1 MHRSVRR
8 NGADNCRRPAR
19 HPEPATTPTLR
30 HRGARLFGATLL
42 WTAAALQAACAATAT
57 AAAPRYGGILKVAL
71 DGDPQCV
78 DPQQPGNNTALNVA
92 RQITD
97 SLTDQDPETGAIV
110 PWLATRWTVDDDSR
124 RFAFT
129 LRDGVTFADGTP
141 VDADAVKA
149 NFEAIVKMGARSSLA
164 STYLA
169 GLDGVD
175 TPDAHT
181 VVVRFKQSNAQ
192 FLQATSTMSMGLLA
206 KATLAR
212 SYEERCQGQLTG
224 SGPFVLK
231 SFVHNQAVK
240 LARRDDYAWGST
252 LARHAGKAYLEGI
265 EFRVIPESGV
275 RTGSLVSRQIDVNT
289 SVLPQDEKV
298 LQAQQIPILARGN
311 PGLVYSLYPQES
323 LPIGG
328 DAAVRR
334 ALVKGINRPEL
345 QAILSQYQRAATSL
359 LARTTPLYVD
369 HAADLAYDPEG
380 AAKLLDDAGWK
391 PGPDGIRVKNGQRL
405 AIPLEYWQSVT
416 YLELVQ
422 QQLRAIGIDL
432 QLKKSVIGQVNA
444 KRDSGQ
450 LAIQFYNLT
459 RADPDILRTVFL
471 ASGRNVNFRQP
482 SEVDD
487 VLARSAA
494 TLDTE
499 ARRKLVDQ
507 AVTLLLRDGHA
518 IPLVELATVGATGRN
533 VHGLHY
539 EASSRLQ
546 FFDTWVDR

>member
-1 MHRSVRR
+1 MTTALLLLC
-8 NGADNCRRPAR
+8 GAVLGPTAMA
-19 HPEPATTPTLR
+19 ATPQAGGTLR
-30 HRGARLFGATLL
+30 
-42 WTAAALQAACAATAT
+42 
-57 AAAPRYGGILKVAL
+57 VAL

-78 DPQQPGNNTALNVA
+78 DPQQPGNNTALNIG

-97 SLTDQDPETGAIV
+97 SLTDQDPKTGAIV
-110 PWLATRWTVDDDSR
+110 PWLATRWKVEDDSR
-124 RFAFT
+124 SFT
-129 LRDGVTFADGTP
+129 FVLREGVTFADGSP
-141 VDADAVKA
+141 LDADAVRA
-149 NFEAIVKMGARSSLA
+149 NLEGIVKLGARSSLG

-169 GLDGVD
+169 GLDRVD

-181 VVVRFKQSNAQ
+181 VVIRFKDANAQ
-192 FLQATSTMSMGLLA
+192 FLQATSTMSLGLLS
-206 KATLAR
+206 KATLAK
-212 SYEERCQGQLTG
+212 SPEERCQGQVVG
-224 SGPFVLK
+224 SGPFVLQ

-240 LARRDDYAWGST
+240 LKRRDDYAWGSS
-252 LARHAGKAYLEGI
+252 LAAHPGRAWLDGI

-298 LQAQQIPILARGN
+298 LQAQGLPILARSN

-328 DAAVRR
+328 DIAVRR

-345 QAILSQYQRAATSL
+345 QTILSQYQRAATSL
-359 LARTTPLYVD
+359 LAQTTPLYID
-369 HAADLAYDPEG
+369 HTADLAYDPEG
-380 AAKLLDDAGWK
+380 AIKLLDDAGWK
-391 PGPDGIRVKNGQRL
+391 PGADGIRVKNGQRL
-405 AIPLEYWQSVT
+405 TIPLEYWQSVT

-450 LAIQFYNLT
+450 LALQFYNLT

-471 ASGRNVNFRQP
+471 SSGRNVNFRQP
-482 SEVDD
+482 AEVDD
-487 VLARSAA
+487 ILARSAT
-494 TLDTE
+494 TLDTDT
-499 ARRKLVDQ
+499 RRKLVDQ

-518 IPLVELATVGATGRN
+518 IPLVELATVGATGKN

-546 FFDTWVDR
+546 FFDTWIEK

>member
-1 MHRSVRR
+1 MQRSARG
-8 NGADNCRRPAR
+8 NGKN
-19 HPEPATTPTLR
+19 TTSPLLTP
-30 HRGARLFGATLL
+30 HSARLRQRGVGLIGAMLLGTLAL
-42 WTAAALQAACAATAT
+42 LPTAG
-57 AAAPRYGGILKVAL
+57 AAPGAEPQYGGILKVAL

-78 DPQQPGNNTALNVA
+78 DPQQPGNNTALNIG
-92 RQITD
+92 RQVTD
-97 SLTDQDPETGAIV
+97 SLTDQDPRTGAIV
-110 PWLATRWTVDDDSR
+110 PWLATRWTVEDDSR
-124 RFAFT
+124 RFTFV
-129 LRDGVTFADGTP
+129 LREGATFADGTP

-149 NFEAIVKMGARSSLA
+149 NFEGIVKLGARSTLA

-169 GLDGVD
+169 GLDGID

-181 VVVRFKQSNAQ
+181 VVLRFKQANAQ

-206 KATLAR
+206 KTTLAK
-212 SYEERCQGQLTG
+212 SPDERCQGQIIG
-224 SGPFVLK
+224 SGPFVLQ
-231 SFVHNQAVK
+231 SFVHNQSVK
-240 LARRDDYAWGST
+240 LTRRADYAWGSS
-252 LARHAGKAYLEGI
+252 LAGHSGKAYLDGI

-298 LQAQQIPILARGN
+298 LQAQQIPILARSN

-328 DAAVRR
+328 DIAVRR

-345 QAILSQYQRAATSL
+345 ESILSQYQRAATSL
-359 LARTTPLYVD
+359 LAKTTPLYVD
-369 HAADLAYDPEG
+369 HAEELAYDPKG
-380 AAKLLDDAGWK
+380 AAKLLEDAGWHT
-391 PGPDGIRVKNGQRL
+391 GPDGIRVKNGQRL
-405 AIPLEYWQSVT
+405 TIPLEYWQSVT
-416 YLELVQ
+416 YLELIQ

-450 LAIQFYNLT
+450 LPIQFYNLT

-482 SEVDD
+482 APVDD
-487 VLARSAA
+487 VLAHSAA

-499 ARRKLVDQ
+499 VRRKLVDQ

-518 IPLVELATVGATGRN
+518 IPLVELATVGATGKN

-546 FFDTWVDR
+546 FFDTWIAK